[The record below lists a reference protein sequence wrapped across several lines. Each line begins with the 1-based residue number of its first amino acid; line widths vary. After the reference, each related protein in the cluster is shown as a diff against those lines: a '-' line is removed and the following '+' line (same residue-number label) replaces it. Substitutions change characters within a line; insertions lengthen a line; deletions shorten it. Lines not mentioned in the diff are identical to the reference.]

1 MSNDDW
7 YRGEDWDE
15 DYFEGKIK
23 RSRTAY
29 NKSQYL
35 RIKGYCMLKSDLV
48 EKQIIGIGLLKRV
61 IEDYSEEFHNTTD
74 AFNELGDY
82 YTKKEEYEKAEYNY
96 RECIR
101 VNQISDDT
109 STRYIYLAEL
119 IIKTKQ
125 YDKYLEM
132 FEILT
137 DEFIRTG
144 ESLLF
149 SEEKF
154 RFARCKA
161 IIFDYFD
168 EREDA
173 KDYAEMALNV
183 YENTPNEFE
192 EYHKVG
198 EVKTNEDEILELKRI
213 ANK

>member
-15 DYFEGKIK
+15 VFFEGKIK
-23 RSRTAY
+23 RSRAAY

-35 RIKGYCMLKSDLV
+35 RIKGSYMLSSDV
-48 EKQIIGIGLLKRV
+48 IEKQKIGISLMQRV
-61 IEDYSEEFHNTTD
+61 INNYRDEYFNTKMAFYQLGKYYLKNEDYEKSEF
-74 AFNELGDY
+74 
-82 YTKKEEYEKAEYNY
+82 NY

-119 IIKTKQ
+119 IIKSKQ
-125 YDKYLEM
+125 YNKYLEM

-144 ESLLF
+144 EKLLF